1 MFDDVICFVGEVAIG
16 AILAVTLMLSYTIA
30 RYNDVSFPDD
40 IFIMEEAE
48 VEVEPSIMDG
58 MTMAVLPGE

>member
-1 MFDDVICFVGEVAIG
+1 MFDDVICFVGEIAIG

-40 IFIMEEAE
+40 IFIVEEAE
-48 VEVEPSIMDG
+48 VEEPSIMDG